1 MSYGKYG
8 MKNIGAGMPNN
19 MMGIAYNDPWFAAGA
34 LLAQNWNKNYE
45 DRGNKKAIDAALAEL
60 SPTGNAQEQ
69 QMATQQFQG
78 MQPQGDTLQGRNMLG
93 IGAGYTVPTG
103 KGLLGGEIP
112 PAASNATATGTE
124 VLSSIMPPEP
134 ESDEP
139 SAREL
144 LGLQGM
150 PQGTGLFG
158 SIFPEKEEPKGGL
171 FANVLGN
178 YRLGGE
184 GGPAVQSAVAQ
195 PEAAQEQAPTQGG
208 LITNALINYHLNGGG
223 SPLENTSSQ
232 IMRDYLAR
240 LLGRLFVGQGCAGE
254 YGAE

>member
-8 MKNIGAGMPNN
+8 MKNIGTGMPNN

-69 QMATQQFQG
+69 QMATQQFQR

-112 PAASNATATGTE
+112 PAASNATATGTG

-144 LGLQGM
+144 LSLQGM

-184 GGPAVQSAVAQ
+184 GGTCCAKCCGSAGSGTRASAYPRWADYECADKLPPERRRIAAGEHEQ
-195 PEAAQEQAPTQGG
+195 P
-208 LITNALINYHLNGGG
+208 
-223 SPLENTSSQ
+223 
-232 IMRDYLAR
+232 DYAR
-240 LLGRLFVGQGCAGE
+240 LLGETTWATIRWARMRRGIRC
-254 YGAE
+254 